1 MTYITNYSLCH
12 LPTTTHVSCPTEF
25 TQLLFLHPSA
35 SFPYHHPSSR
45 SLTDS
50 PWRDSHRSWNSIR
63 KVALVMKSNFAT
75 KNKRW
80 LYLLWIPFL
89 FTSFFHFSLFFI
101 CFVFF
106 FDIFFHWIQFF
117 YFDFSF
123 LFLHPLFT
131 FFFGEFLPFLS
142 SSCISFR
149 VLSWHLFPPSLQF
162 PVLSSLTVLLLDVSS
177 SINGLVRSNAN
188 VQRSFSPYFVW
199 LPLAHISDQFLSFSD
214 ALES

>member
-89 FTSFFHFSLFFI
+89 FTSFFTFPYSLFASSFSLISFFTSQSNSSI
-101 CFVFF
+101 STVL
-106 FDIFFHWIQFF
+106 
-117 YFDFSF
+117 FSF
-123 LFLHPLFT
+123 
-131 FFFGEFLPFLS
+131 
-142 SSCISFR
+142 CIRFS
-149 VLSWHLFPPSLQF
+149 
-162 PVLSSLTVLLLDVSS
+162 LSSLANFFLFFPLHASPFEFYPDTYSRLHSS
-177 SINGLVRSNAN
+177 
-188 VQRSFSPYFVW
+188 
-199 LPLAHISDQFLSFSD
+199 FLSCLALLFSC
-214 ALES
+214 